1 MNCQILCQSFLSD
14 ATCRNVPHCIRQKN
28 TSDKMPEH
36 MWGKIQNI
44 PLENMSEYLSMYVN
58 VKIWQNIC
66 LKKIASRMSPKL
78 QGRSEQTITNVR
90 IRNPNLALI
99 FATGYLNKYVRIC
112 VKISTLQNA
121 ALDVSICVLFFGEL
135 LEVS

>member
-44 PLENMSEYLSMYVN
+44 APENMSEYLSMS
-58 VKIWQNIC
+58 
-66 LKKIASRMSPKL
+66 KK
-78 QGRSEQTITNVR
+78 
-90 IRNPNLALI
+90 LAE
-99 FATGYLNKYVRIC
+99 Y
-112 VKISTLQNA
+112 
-121 ALDVSICVLFFGEL
+121 L
-135 LEVS
+135 LEKDSK